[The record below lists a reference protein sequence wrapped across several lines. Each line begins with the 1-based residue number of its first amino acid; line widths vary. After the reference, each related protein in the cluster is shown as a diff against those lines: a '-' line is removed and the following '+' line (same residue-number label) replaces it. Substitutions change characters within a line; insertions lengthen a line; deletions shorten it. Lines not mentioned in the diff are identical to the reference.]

1 MVVLGWLRRFW
12 GLLACAAL
20 IVAIALA
27 VLLWPHGRALPPARA
42 TVYLDFSACL
52 LAGPQ
57 GLADP
62 AAAPVWAGMQ
72 DASSATKAKVSYLAA
87 TGPETV
93 GNSSPY
99 ATSLLQRQCG
109 VVVTVGQT
117 RADTVLQYVGQYP
130 NVRFVLVDGKGS
142 GDNVTAVAAAD
153 ARTGVAQ
160 AIEQAVKK

>member
-1 MVVLGWLRRFW
+1 MVLAWVRRFW
-12 GLLACAAL
+12 WLLVCVVL
-20 IVAIALA
+20 IVAIALT
-27 VLLWPHGRALPPARA
+27 VLLWPRGRELPPTRA

-62 AAAPVWAGMQ
+62 ASAPAWAGMQ
-72 DASSATKAKVSYLAA
+72 DASNVTRVKVSYLAA
-87 TGPETV
+87 AGPETI
-93 GNSSPY
+93 GNSSAY

-117 RADTVLQYVGQYP
+117 RADTVLQYASQYP

-142 GDNVTAVAAAD
+142 GDNVTTVAAAD
-153 ARTGVAQ
+153 ARSGVAQ